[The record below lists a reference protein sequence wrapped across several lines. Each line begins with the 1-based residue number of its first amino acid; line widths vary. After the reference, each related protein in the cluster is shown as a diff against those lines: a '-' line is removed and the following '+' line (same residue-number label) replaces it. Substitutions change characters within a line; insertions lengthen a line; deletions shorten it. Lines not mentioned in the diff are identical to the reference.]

1 MVRKVSHFHSKLSD
15 EEQQQQQNFIKR
27 YLVLKNKAK
36 NNCWCK
42 LWICSLILL
51 KLISLTLLLYYR
63 GGAQSL
69 TVKYRLS
76 NDIKCPSI
84 DFNYD
89 SDGDSQTHDNTTI
102 FFVEVSDR
110 TNPTF
115 LSLCSLESAA
125 RSHPQAKIAFYMKGL
140 SATKVKTFGISLLN
154 CFPNIE
160 IRPLDLKNLFVDT
173 PLSSWYSSL
182 HQWWQPYLIPTI
194 ADACRLVLLWK
205 YGGIYLDTDIIVL
218 KNLLNLTNS
227 LGREEQYLLN
237 TAFLSFDRGHDFI
250 GNCLKN
256 FVEHFNGWIWGH
268 QGPQLV
274 TRVLKK
280 WCQKKSIAKIQQ
292 CKGVRMLPPEAFYP
306 VRWQDWKKYFE
317 VMSKSEV
324 QKLLKNSYA
333 VHIWNKMSH
342 GTSFPMGS
350 KVMIDQ
356 LSSVYCPISYKIM
369 SWQET

>member
-1 MVRKVSHFHSKLSD
+1 MSQFSKNSSD
-15 EEQQQQQNFIKR
+15 DKQKQQQNFIKR
-27 YLVLKNKAK
+27 YLVSKNKVK
-36 NNCWCK
+36 NNLQCK

-51 KLISLTLLLYYR
+51 KLVSLTLMLHYR
-63 GGAQSL
+63 GDAQSL
-69 TVKYRLS
+69 PVKYRLD
-76 NDIKCPSI
+76 NNIKCPSI
-84 DFNYD
+84 DFNNGT
-89 SDGDSQTHDNTTI
+89 DGDYHAHDNTTI

-115 LSLCSLESAA
+115 LSLCSVESAA
-125 RSHPQAKIAFYMKGL
+125 RSHPRAKIVFYMKGL
-140 SATKVKTFGISLLN
+140 SAAKAKTFGISLLN
-154 CFPNIE
+154 CFPNVE
-160 IRPLDLKNLFVDT
+160 IRPLDLIDLFADT
-173 PLSSWYSSL
+173 PLSLWYSRL

-227 LGREEQYLLN
+227 LGKEEQYLLN

-250 GNCLKN
+250 GNCLKD
-256 FVEHFNGWIWGH
+256 FAEHFNAWIWGH

-280 WCQKKSIAKIQQ
+280 WCQKRSVAKIQQ
-292 CKGVRMLPPEAFYP
+292 CKGVSVLPPEAFYP
-306 VRWQDWKKYFE
+306 IPWQDWKKYFK
-317 VMSKSEV
+317 VMSRSEA
-324 QKLLKNSYA
+324 QRLLKNSYA

-342 GTSFPMGS
+342 GTSFSRGS

-356 LSSVYCPISYKIM
+356 LCSVYCPISYQVM
-369 SWQET
+369 RWQQNLEH